1 MREKNSHFSKKG
13 KTKQR
18 RGLIADLQWIN
29 VVGVG
34 QLSAGKK
41 EMIQIGRTEML
52 PVIAY

>member
-29 VVGVG
+29 VVDLGR
-34 QLSAGKK
+34 LSTGKK
-41 EMIQIGRTEML
+41 EKIQIGRTVML